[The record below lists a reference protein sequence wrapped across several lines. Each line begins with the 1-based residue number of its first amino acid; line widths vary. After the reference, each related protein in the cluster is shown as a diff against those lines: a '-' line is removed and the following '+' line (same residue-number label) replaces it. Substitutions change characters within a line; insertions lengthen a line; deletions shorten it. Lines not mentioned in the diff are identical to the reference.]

1 MLIDQEHAGIIM
13 RAKTH
18 PRQLGIPLS
27 RWGRNLIACCPFH
40 SPEETSL
47 FFYDALGYWRYRCLQ
62 CGSEGDLVEFVMR
75 SRFNGMEEPAARA
88 EAVDFLGTL
97 ESDHDKQPQDE
108 HPWIKEIGGEKSKVL
123 ENFVRYCHWAACKS
137 PSSAEF
143 LAARGWNIGQAQLYG
158 LGYYSGDPEPFIS
171 YCMMSGIERHQISFY
186 LDNLEAYHEPRITIP
201 ARNSKGLIHSVYGR
215 VLDDTDSPHRYISY
229 ASGPSDIPFNIQ
241 PDISKPVIVEGFF
254 DALTADLAGI
264 PGVVSTM
271 YQELSLSHLYKLKAC
286 GAESVTVIL
295 RRELDRR
302 EQEFRIQKYLKM
314 AEQLDLRFKSIV
326 LPKGETVDEVV
337 RKNGADQLISLVA
350 QTEEDTVHTHRRS
363 MLLQDIKENF
373 DTAMGCPPDV
383 SVGYALN
390 TFPKLTQEIDGIQS
404 GCFYVSSKPFGLK
417 TTLLSSFALD
427 LLQSNPKLKLIYVAL
442 ETPRRQIFD
451 RLVAMLIG
459 ESVLTVRKQSEDE
472 AVNQK
477 ILEATRDLMAFVRN
491 NRLEIWEDQPAF
503 DNQELLNTLK
513 DEVREHP
520 HLVVIID
527 GIDHLKVSD
536 HIDLSD
542 IHERRSSVVLDLYKA
557 LDIPI
562 FVGGELID
570 SEQGLVGPRAYLRD
584 SDAIYWL
591 ESKGGNLFLTVDSKR
606 LGNNQLY
613 QGTLSIDPL
622 SNKMQEEP
630 WNIENNG
637 L

>member
-97 ESDHDKQPQDE
+97 ESDQGTQTQEE

-123 ENFVRYCHWAACKS
+123 ENFVRYCHWAACRS

-373 DTAMGCPPDV
+373 DTAMGCPPDI

-513 DEVREHP
+513 EEVREHP
-520 HLVVIID
+520 NLVVIID

-536 HIDLSD
+536 HVDLSD

-562 FVGGELID
+562 FVGGELVD

-606 LGNNQLY
+606 LGSNQLY

-622 SNKMQEEP
+622 SNRKQEEP

-637 L
+637 

>member
-75 SRFNGMEEPAARA
+75 SRFNGMEEPAARS
-88 EAVDFLGTL
+88 EALDFLGTL
-97 ESDHDKQPQDE
+97 EQEHEPKQDE

-143 LAARGWNIGQAQLYG
+143 LQSRGWSIGQAQLYG
-158 LGYYSGDPEPFIS
+158 IGYYSGDPEPFVS
-171 YCMMSGIERHQISFY
+171 YCMLSGIERHQISFY
-186 LDNLEAYHEPRITIP
+186 LDNLEAYREPRITIP

-215 VLDDTDSPHRYISY
+215 VLDDSDSNHTYVSY

-241 PDISKPVIVEGFF
+241 AENNKPIIVEGFF

-286 GAESVTVIL
+286 GADSVTVIL
-295 RRELDRR
+295 RREQDRR
-302 EQEFRIQKYLKM
+302 EQEYRIQKYLKM
-314 AEQLDLRFKSIV
+314 AEELDLKFKSIV
-326 LPKGETVDEVV
+326 LPKEETVDLVV
-337 RKNGADQLISLVA
+337 RKNGADQLLSLIQ

-383 SVGYALN
+383 RVGYSLN
-390 TFPKLTQEIDGIQS
+390 TFPKLTTTIDGIQS

-417 TTLLSSFALD
+417 TTLMSSMALD
-427 LLQSNPKLKLIYVAL
+427 LLQSNPNLKLIYIAL

-472 AVNQK
+472 AMNQK
-477 ILEATRDLMAFVRN
+477 ILEATRELMGFVRS
-491 NRLEIWEDQPAF
+491 NRLEIWDEQPEF
-503 DNQELLNTLK
+503 DNMEFIETLK
-513 DEVREHP
+513 EEAKEHP
-520 HLVVIID
+520 NLVVFID
-527 GIDHLKVSD
+527 GIDHLKITD
-536 HIDLSD
+536 YFDLTD
-542 IHERRSSVVLDLYKA
+542 IHERRSSVIFDLYKA
-557 LDIPI
+557 LDIPLFI
-562 FVGGELID
+562 GGELID
-570 SEQGLVGPRAYLRD
+570 SEHGLVGPRAYLRD

-591 ESKGGNLFLTVDSKR
+591 ESKGGNLFLTVNSKR
-606 LGNNQLY
+606 LGSSQVY
-613 QGTLSIDPL
+613 QGNLTMDSL
-622 SNKMQEEP
+622 SNKMQEEA
-630 WNIENNG
+630 
-637 L
+637 

>member
-88 EAVDFLGTL
+88 EAVDFLGSL
-97 ESDHDKQPQDE
+97 EPEHENQSQDE

-215 VLDDTDSPHRYISY
+215 ILDDSDSPHTYVSY

-241 PDISKPVIVEGFF
+241 SEISKPIIVEGFF

-264 PGVVSTM
+264 PGVVSTL
-271 YQELSLSHLYKLKAC
+271 YQELTLSHLYKLKAC
-286 GAESVTVIL
+286 GADSVTIIL
-295 RRELDRR
+295 RREQDRR

-314 AEQLDLRFKSIV
+314 AEELNLKFKSIV
-326 LPKGETVDEVV
+326 LPKGETVDQVV

-373 DTAMGCPPDV
+373 DTAMGCPPEV
-383 SVGYALN
+383 RVGYTLN

-427 LLQSNPKLKLIYVAL
+427 LLQSNPKLKLVYVAL

-451 RLVAMLIG
+451 RLVAMMIG
-459 ESVLTVRKQSEDE
+459 ESVLTVRKQNEDE
-472 AVNQK
+472 SVNQK

-491 NRLEIWEDQPAF
+491 NRLEIWEDQPTF
-503 DNQELLNTLK
+503 DNHELLTTLK
-513 DEVREHP
+513 EEVKEHP
-520 HLVVIID
+520 NLVVIID
-527 GIDHLKVSD
+527 GIDHLKVTD
-536 HIDLSD
+536 HADLSD
-542 IHERRSSVVLDLYKA
+542 IHERRSSVILDLYKA

-591 ESKGGNLFLTVDSKR
+591 ESKGGNLFLSVDSKR

-613 QGTLSIDPL
+613 QGNLSIDSL
-622 SNKMQEEP
+622 SNKMQEEA
-630 WNIENNG
+630 WNLETPS

>member
-1 MLIDQEHAGIIM
+1 MIIDQEHAGIVM

-88 EAVDFLGTL
+88 EAVNFLGTL
-97 ESDHDKQPQDE
+97 EQEHELQEE
-108 HPWIKEIGGEKSKVL
+108 HPWIKEIGGEKNKVL

-137 PSSAEF
+137 PSSADF
-143 LAARGWNIGQAQLYG
+143 LAARGWSIGQAQLYG
-158 LGYYSGDPEPFIS
+158 IGYYSGDPEPFVS
-171 YCMMSGIERHQISFY
+171 FCMMSGIERHQISFY
-186 LDNLEAYHEPRITIP
+186 LDNLDAYHEPRITIP

-215 VLDDTDSPHRYISY
+215 LIDESDGPHTYVSY

-241 PDISKPVIVEGFF
+241 SDVTKPIIVEGFF

-271 YQELSLSHLYKLKAC
+271 YQELTLSHLYKLKAC

-302 EQEFRIQKYLKM
+302 EQEFRIQRYLKM
-314 AEQLDLRFKSIV
+314 AERLNLKFKSIV
-326 LPKGETVDEVV
+326 LPKEETVDLVV
-337 RKNGADQLISLVA
+337 RKNGADQLISLV
-350 QTEEDTVHTHRRS
+350 QNTGEDTVHTHRRS

-417 TTLLSSFALD
+417 TTLLSSLALD
-427 LLQSNPKLKLIYVAL
+427 LVQSNPNLKLIYIAL

-459 ESVLTVRKQSEDE
+459 ESVLTVRKQSIDE
-472 AVNQK
+472 SVNQK

-491 NRLEIWEDQPAF
+491 NRLEIWDDQNNF
-503 DNQELLNTLK
+503 DNIVLLQNLK
-513 DEVREHP
+513 EEVKEHRN
-520 HLVVIID
+520 LVVIID
-527 GIDHLKVSD
+527 GLDHLKVSD
-536 HIDLSD
+536 HADLSD
-542 IHERRSSVVLDLYKA
+542 IHERRSSVILDLYKA
-557 LDIPI
+557 LDIPL
-562 FVGGELID
+562 FLGGELID
-570 SEQGLVGPRAYLRD
+570 SEEGLVGPRAYLRD

-591 ESKGGNLFLTVDSKR
+591 DSKDGNMFLTVDSKR

-622 SNKMQEEP
+622 SNRMQEE
-630 WNIENNG
+630 IE
-637 L
+637 LL

>member
-97 ESDHDKQPQDE
+97 ESDQGTQTQEE

-123 ENFVRYCHWAACKS
+123 ENFVRYCHWAACRS

-143 LAARGWNIGQAQLYG
+143 LAARGGNIGQAQLYG

-373 DTAMGCPPDV
+373 DTAMGCPPDI

-513 DEVREHP
+513 EEVREHP
-520 HLVVIID
+520 NLVVIID

-536 HIDLSD
+536 HVDLSD

-562 FVGGELID
+562 FVGGELVD

-622 SNKMQEEP
+622 SNRMQEEP

-637 L
+637 

>member
-75 SRFNGMEEPAARA
+75 SRFNGMDEPSARA
-88 EAVDFLGTL
+88 EAVDFLGSL
-97 ESDHDKQPQDE
+97 EQDHDTQPQEE

-215 VLDDTDSPHRYISY
+215 VLDDSDSPHTYVSY

-241 PDISKPVIVEGFF
+241 PDIEKPVIVEGFF

-264 PGVVSTM
+264 PGVVSTL
-271 YQELSLSHLYKLKAC
+271 YQEISLSHLYKLKAC

-295 RRELDRR
+295 RREQDRR

-314 AEQLDLRFKSIV
+314 AEQLDLKFKSIV
-326 LPKGETVDEVV
+326 LPKDETVDEVV

-427 LLQSNPKLKLIYVAL
+427 LLQSNPKLKLIYIAL

-477 ILEATRDLMAFVRN
+477 ILEATRDLMAYVRG

-503 DNQELLNTLK
+503 DNHELLNTLK
-513 DEVREHP
+513 EEVREHP
-520 HLVVIID
+520 NLVVIID

-542 IHERRSSVVLDLYKA
+542 IHERRSSVILDLYKA

-584 SDAIYWL
+584 ADAIYWL

-606 LGNNQLY
+606 LGSNQLY
-613 QGTLSIDPL
+613 EGNLLIDQL

-630 WNIENNG
+630 WNSID
-637 L
+637 

>member
-97 ESDHDKQPQDE
+97 ESDQGKQTQEE

-123 ENFVRYCHWAACKS
+123 ENFVRYCHWAACRS

-314 AEQLDLRFKSIV
+314 AKQLDLRFKSIV

-390 TFPKLTQEIDGIQS
+390 AFPKLTQEIDGIQS

-513 DEVREHP
+513 EEVREHP
-520 HLVVIID
+520 NLVVIID
-527 GIDHLKVSD
+527 GIDHLRVSD
-536 HIDLSD
+536 HVDLSD

-562 FVGGELID
+562 FVGGELVD

-622 SNKMQEEP
+622 SNRMQEEP

-637 L
+637 

>member
-1 MLIDQEHAGIIM
+1 MLLDQERAGIM
-13 RAKTH
+13 RTKTH

-62 CGSEGDLVEFVMR
+62 CASEGDLIEFVMR
-75 SRFNGMEEPAARA
+75 SRFNGMEEPQARA
-88 EAVDFLGTL
+88 EALEFLGAL
-97 ESDHDKQPQDE
+97 EPDTSDPLQDE

-123 ENFVRYCHWAACKS
+123 ESFVRYCHWAACKS
-137 PSSAEF
+137 PSSAEY
-143 LAARGWNIGQAQLYG
+143 LSSRGWSIGQAQLYG
-158 LGYYSGDPEPFIS
+158 LGYYSGDPEPFVS
-171 YCMMSGIERHQISFY
+171 YCMLSGIERHQISFY

-215 VLDDTDSPHRYISY
+215 LMEDDSRSHPYVSF

-241 PDISKPVIVEGFF
+241 RENDKPIIVEGFF

-271 YQELSLSHLYKLKAC
+271 YQELTQSHLFKLKAC

-295 RRELDRR
+295 RREQNRR
-302 EQEFRIQKYLKM
+302 EQEYRIQRYLKM
-314 AEQLDLRFKSIV
+314 AEELDLKFKSIV
-326 LPKGETVDEVV
+326 LPKDETIDLVV
-337 RKNGADQLISLVA
+337 RKNGADQLISLID

-383 SVGYALN
+383 SVGYAMN
-390 TFPKLTQEIDGIQS
+390 SFPTLTKEIDGIQS
-404 GCFYVSSKPFGLK
+404 GCFYVSANPFGLK

-427 LLQSNPKLKLIYVAL
+427 LLQSNPKLKLIYLAL

-451 RLVAMLIG
+451 RMVAMMIG
-459 ESVLTVRKQSEDE
+459 KSVLTVRKQNESDE
-472 AVNQK
+472 VNQQV
-477 ILEATRDLMAFVRN
+477 LDATRELMAYVRN

-503 DNQELLNTLK
+503 DNTEMLSILK
-513 DEVREHP
+513 EEQKEHP
-520 HLVVIID
+520 DLVVIID
-527 GIDHLKVSD
+527 GIDHLKISD
-536 HIDLSD
+536 RPDLVD
-542 IHERRSSVVLDLYKA
+542 IHERRSSVMLDLYKA
-557 LDIPI
+557 LDIPL
-562 FVGGELID
+562 FLGGELID
-570 SEQGLVGPRAYLRD
+570 SESGLVGPRAYLRD

-591 ESKGGNLFLTVDSKR
+591 ESKGGNLFLSVNSKR
-606 LGNNQLY
+606 LGSNNLY
-613 QGTLSIDPL
+613 RGTLSIDPD
-622 SNKMQEEP
+622 SNRMQEA
-630 WNIENNG
+630 
-637 L
+637 